1 LKAEQNASK
10 TALVLGAAGGV
21 GESVARLLCSQGWRV
36 VGVCRTAAQGDTL
49 LKRGAC
55 HHYVRMD
62 LADAES
68 IVRGFADLDELGIDR
83 LDALVNCAA
92 VTHAKPLEVEGM
104 EELRKLFE
112 VNLFSALRAV
122 QLALP
127 ALRPARGRIVL
138 VSSTS
143 AAIGLPMIGAYSSS
157 KFALEG
163 LAEALRRELVPQ
175 HVAVSLVIPGLI
187 RTPMTDKHNAD
198 ANAEMDQLTSDV
210 QQRYG
215 ELHRQHLQTIE
226 ANKRNAVT
234 PERVAQDVL
243 KALEAAKP
251 KARYFCGVD
260 QRVIRSAIH
269 LLPDTVWDDVVPA
282 LMKMSESK
290 NKTGTADRGSNEED
304 KMQQLNAMDALF
316 IFSESSR
323 TPMHVSPFFIYDVS
337 TAPNGFVRF
346 KDVVRVFE
354 RGVEQA
360 PILRRKLVRVP
371 LDLDEPYWADDPHFD
386 VALHVR
392 HVALPKPGDRRQL
405 SILLANLASFPMDM
419 GRPPW
424 DAFVIEG
431 LDHVDGIPGGSFG
444 LLLRIHHSAID
455 GESGHVVLR
464 ALHDLSADGGGRAA
478 APTAPYH
485 PVIAP
490 TTPQMLKRAYFKLLS
505 KPGKLIKLVGSAIP
519 AKQRIKDLKARN
531 PGEERLVPPTRFS
544 TAVSANRVVSLLNFD
559 MAPLRA
565 ARKVVDGATINDA
578 VTAVVAGAMRRYL
591 KAKGELP
598 KESMTTLMPVNVRTE
613 SQKGQPGNM
622 VSMALLNMHSD
633 IEDVLERLRAI
644 HDSAVYSKA
653 YHNAVGATIMTD
665 VAESMPAGITSL
677 ASRVATA
684 AGMVD
689 KMPGNTLISNVP
701 GPQVPLFMAGA
712 KVVEFHAIGAL
723 MDGVGLFHAANS
735 YCGRIAITVL
745 ADHRV
750 LPDPEF
756 YEQCMRDSYAELVA
770 ATARSQAPAAQRTV
784 KVAAAKAPAAVP
796 KAAAKRAAVKPLTD
810 KRKTPRAKAVV
821 PAPAAARRRSR
832 VAA

>member
-1 LKAEQNASK
+1 MKAEKMATK

-36 VGVCRTAAQGDTL
+36 IGVCRTAAQGNTL

-55 HHYVRMD
+55 HHFVRMD
-62 LADAES
+62 LADSES
-68 IVRGFADLDELGIDR
+68 IVRGFADLDDLGVDR

-127 ALRPARGRIVL
+127 ALRAAHGRIVL

-187 RTPMTDKHNAD
+187 RTPMTDKHHAD
-198 ANAEMDQLTSDV
+198 ADAEMDQLASDV

-243 KALEAAKP
+243 KALQAAKP

-354 RGVEQA
+354 RGVQHA

-371 LDLDEPYWADDPHFD
+371 LDLDEPYWADDPDFD

-392 HVALPKPGDRRQL
+392 HVALPQPADRRQL

-431 LDHVDGIPGGSFG
+431 LDHVDGIPRGSFG

-455 GESGHVVLR
+455 GESGHQVLR
-464 ALHDLSADGGGRAA
+464 ALHDLTADGGGRAPT
-478 APTAPYH
+478 PTAPYQ
-485 PVIAP
+485 PAVAP

-505 KPGKLIKLVGSAIP
+505 KPGKLVKLVSSAIP
-519 AKQRIKDLKARN
+519 AKQRIKDLKERN
-531 PGEERLVPPTRFS
+531 PGEQRLVPITRFS
-544 TAVSANRVVSLLNFD
+544 TAVSANRVVCLLNFD
-559 MAPLRA
+559 MEPLRA
-565 ARKVVDGATINDA
+565 ARKVVEGATINDA

-613 SQKGQPGNM
+613 SQKGEPGNM

-633 IEDVLERLRAI
+633 IEDVLKRLRAI

-712 KVVEFHAIGAL
+712 KVIEFHAIGAL

-750 LPDPEF
+750 LPDPAF
-756 YEQCMRDSYAELVA
+756 YEQCMQESYAELVK
-770 ATARSQAPAAQRTV
+770 ATAKSQVPTAQR
-784 KVAAAKAPAAVP
+784 VAKSTATKAPLAARKP
-796 KAAAKRAAVKPLTD
+796 AVTKP
-810 KRKTPRAKAVV
+810 
-821 PAPAAARRRSR
+821 PAAATKSPRRKSAVPVKAIAPASGRRRSR